1 MTIPA
6 PDAKDFFRLIKNLD
20 AFFESRLHL
29 LKDASLEEIRDL
41 RTAGFADPAHVSEYV
56 AKNPDGHSGDDLA
69 AIAAWQTHGFAD
81 RFIVHQH
88 RRGCVFSHSTSDNPH
103 QLYLVQGLT
112 EPIAE
117 LVPFFPCCVESR
129 LLPFRGHIVT
139 DGIIAPVMVHFGKSM
154 TRSFAD
160 EVKQTI
166 ATRGSIT
173 TLPAGS
179 APSAPDPSALLQHYL
194 STAATR
200 RDCARQ
206 IQQLCAQSPALRI
219 QYLQHLGK
227 ANSRALKAS
236 LKAKGLTTGCFAV
249 LEDTIIAGAADQA
262 TAEACAT
269 QLVPPEIRDGIVW
282 VSI

>member
-41 RTAGFADPAHVSEYV
+41 RTAGFADPGLVREYV
-56 AKNPDGHSGDDLA
+56 SKNPDGHSGEDLA
-69 AIAAWQTHGFAD
+69 TIAAWQAHGFAD

-88 RRGCVFSHSTSDNPH
+88 RRGCLFSHSSGNDTQ
-103 QLYLVQGLT
+103 QLYLVHGLT
-112 EPIAE
+112 QPIAE

-154 TRSFAD
+154 TRSFAE
-160 EVKQTI
+160 EVNRTI
-166 ATRGSIT
+166 ATRGLIAA
-173 TLPAGS
+173 LPAG
-179 APSAPDPSALLQHYL
+179 AASAPDPSALLKHYL
-194 STAATR
+194 STAANR
-200 RDCARQ
+200 RDYARQ

-219 QYLQHLGK
+219 QYLQHMGK
-227 ANSRALKAS
+227 ANGRALKAS
-236 LKAKGLTTGCFAV
+236 LIAKGLTTGCFAV
-249 LEDTIIAGAADQA
+249 LEDTIIAGAADKSA
-262 TAEACAT
+262 AAACAA
-269 QLVPPEIRDGIVW
+269 QLIPPELHDGIVW